1 MIIAGK
7 YEVMGELGQ
16 GGMGVVYQVRH
27 LELGSIFALKILRPE
42 LIEAK
47 ETGGALGRFYNEARV
62 MARLRH
68 PHVIQ
73 VFDIDQDQGRPYF
86 VMESIQGRSLHE
98 ILQQEGPLP
107 LPRVLAISTQV
118 GQALALS
125 LIHI

>member
-47 ETGGALGRFYNEARV
+47 ETGGALGRSPGA
-62 MARLRH
+62 
-68 PHVIQ
+68 
-73 VFDIDQDQGRPYF
+73 
-86 VMESIQGRSLHE
+86 
-98 ILQQEGPLP
+98 
-107 LPRVLAISTQV
+107 VL
-118 GQALALS
+118 
-125 LIHI
+125 